1 MFRFARALAA
11 LLVLATPNWAAAQSP
26 DISAFQSPP
35 HVPETGTAMSVQSAA
50 GPVQPDVTANQ
61 GYMLGPEDVI
71 EVSVVGQPEF
81 TTKAKVEADG
91 SIALPFIGKQQVA
104 GQTPLGL
111 SAAITSRLTAGGFYT
126 NPIAAVNILSYASR
140 YVIVLGEVAQ
150 PGLQPVN
157 RSYRVS
163 EIIARA
169 GGIKATGASHIILRR
184 ADGSDWKLDFRQI
197 ATGSDAQDPVVFPG
211 DKLFVPQAETFYI
224 YGQVNAPGT
233 FALQD
238 DMTVRM
244 ALARAGG
251 LTALGSQKRVQVYRQ
266 GKASKVPLETLVRP
280 GDVIVVGERMF

>member
-1 MFRFARALAA
+1 MTILFRALAIFM
-11 LLVLATPNWAAAQSP
+11 VLAMPNWAAAQTADP
-26 DISAFQSPP
+26 SAMQVQSSA
-35 HVPETGTAMSVQSAA
+35 PETVTAVPVQSATVPA
-50 GPVQPDVTANQ
+50 QAALTASE

-71 EVSVVGQPEF
+71 EVSVLGQPEF

-91 SIALPFIGKQQVA
+91 SVALPFIGKQQVA

-111 SAAITSRLTAGGFYT
+111 SAAITSRLKAGGFYT
-126 NPIAAVNILSYASR
+126 NPIAAVNIVSYASR

-184 ADGSDWKLDFRQI
+184 TDGSDMKLDFRQL
-197 ATGSDAQDPVVFPG
+197 AMGSDAEDPVVFPG

-233 FALQD
+233 FAIQD

-251 LTALGSQKRVQVYRQ
+251 LTPLGSQKRVQVYRR
-266 GKASKVPLETLVRP
+266 GKASKVPLETPVRP